1 MTLLLGALSPAFI
14 FHATIGTMQ
23 ADPVLQ
29 SFLKGIQPYRGEIR
43 TIYLFGSRARG
54 DFLPD
59 SDYDLLVVAK
69 EKDFTLKDKIY
80 DVLTDVSLE
89 FNRDLSMKFFSQ
101 AEFERLR
108 TIPSRFVQTVLKEGI
123 KLG

>member
-1 MTLLLGALSPAFI
+1 
-14 FHATIGTMQ
+14 MQ

-29 SFLKGIQPYRGEIR
+29 SFLKGIQPYRGKIR

>member
-1 MTLLLGALSPAFI
+1 MK
-14 FHATIGTMQ
+14 
-23 ADPVLQ
+23 DPVLQ
-29 SFLKGIQPYRGEIR
+29 SFLKGIRPYRRELR
-43 TIYLFGSRARG
+43 AVYLFGSRARG
-54 DFLPD
+54 DYLPD

-69 EKDFTLKDKIY
+69 EKDFTLKDKLY

-89 FNRDLSMKFFSQ
+89 YTRDLSMKFFSE

-108 TIPSRFVQTVLKEGI
+108 AIPSHFIQTVLKEGV